1 MWAEQDEDGGSDTN
15 EEFRLL
21 KIADLKSIEQKEEL
35 STHYTKY
42 DI

>member
-1 MWAEQDEDGGSDTN
+1 MWAEQDDDGSDKI
-15 EEFRLL
+15 EDFQLL

-35 STHYTKY
+35 SMYYTKH